1 MDEKKLKKVQAAVRL
16 GVNPTD
22 ALLLQK
28 LIDVEE
34 LAVKLEQLLSGIDT
48 VKLEYI
54 KGDDGYTPIKGTDY
68 VDGEDGYTPIKG
80 KDYFDGEDG
89 KTPTKDELV
98 ALIKPLIEKP
108 EQVDTT
114 ALVKQ
119 VLDQVEVPEI
129 DQKGI
134 LDALTAQIPQLGMS
148 VRDALE
154 LLPEGEKLLTSS
166 IEDKDGKNLDIIIE
180 ELKKQTGKTVFAG
193 GGARAANQISLD
205 TTNFAGNLSAADDT
219 VQKALDTLDDMVGGG
234 GGTWGSITGTLSNQ
248 TDLQSALDAKAA
260 SSHTHTASQITDF
273 DTEVSN
279 NTDVA
284 ANTAARH
291 DAVTVADSAEIDFT
305 LTGQDITASLKAGSI
320 DETKLDTSVNAS
332 LDLADSALQNIV
344 EDTTPQ
350 LGGNLDT
357 QGYTILG
364 GTSTTADLTLQ
375 TTSGI
380 GATGADMHFKVG
392 DNGAT
397 EALTIL
403 NSGNVGI
410 GTNTPTEK
418 LDVTGNLKI
427 NGSAAI
433 GGGNVD
439 THNLLTINANLNNP
453 TTYYTAADVSR
464 TLVITAPNSQQVTG
478 GQFNISLSANPFNYT
493 GALRGGK
500 FSVQNS
506 NTATVSDLAGGEFYV
521 QHGGTGT
528 ITNAKSG
535 YFPMYQYGIGGTVT
549 NFYGVY
555 TDLSSYQ
562 PGTMTNTYGVY
573 VGDITHG
580 TQTNVPYSFY
590 ASDANARNYFA
601 GNVGIGTTTPNNKL
615 EVNGALGVVNGSGRY
630 VTLTQSGTE
639 ARFVT
644 NDKYWF
650 DTDGTVRASI
660 NDGGLSVGST
670 YYTTDAPSSGAIIQG
685 NVGIGTTSPDYK
697 LDINGALGLRATTT
711 PSDPDSGAG
720 VVYMDSSTG
729 DLMTKLN
736 FGGTTKTVI
745 IVDWSAV

>member
-48 VKLEYI
+48 GKLEYI

-68 VDGEDGYTPIKG
+68 VDGEDGYTPVKG

-291 DAVTVADSAEIDFT
+291 DAVTVTDSAEIDFT
-305 LTGQDITASLKAGSI
+305 LIGQDITASLKAGSI
-320 DETKLDTSVNAS
+320 DVLKLDSGVQTS
-332 LDLADSALQNIV
+332 LGLADSALQNIV

-357 QGYTILG
+357 QGNTILG
-364 GTSTTADLTLQ
+364 GTSTTADLILQ
-375 TTSGI
+375 TTSGV

-392 DNGAT
+392 NNGAT
-397 EALTIL
+397 EAMTIL

-410 GTNTPTEK
+410 GTTGPAGK
-418 LDVTGNLKI
+418 LQVYNGNI
-427 NGSAAI
+427 
-433 GGGNVD
+433 
-439 THNLLTINANLNNP
+439 
-453 TTYYTAADVSR
+453 
-464 TLVITAPNSQQVTG
+464 LV
-478 GQFNISLSANPFNYT
+478 F
-493 GALRGGK
+493 
-500 FSVQNS
+500 
-506 NTATVSDLAGGEFYV
+506 NTATNPASSGAVNGLSLGFDGNLEHGWIQAVRNNVGEIRDLEIQPLGGN
-521 QHGGTGT
+521 
-528 ITNAKSG
+528 I
-535 YFPMYQYGIGGTVT
+535 GIGTTTIGARLTIQGSGATSATKNLSLLNSAGTEMVT
-549 NFYGVY
+549 VLN
-555 TDLSSYQ
+555 
-562 PGTMTNTYGVY
+562 N
-573 VGDITHG
+573 
-580 TQTNVPYSFY
+580 
-590 ASDANARNYFA
+590 
-601 GNVGIGTTTPNNKL
+601 GNVGIGTTGPNALIAVSTNRVTAL
-615 EVNGALGVVNGSGRY
+615 PTEVQAIINTNFGGTNGTGGRDTLILANGGTDPTTTIQGAALSFKAPTYGSTGSWSSGRILSY
-630 VTLTQSGTE
+630 
-639 ARFVT
+639 
-644 NDKYWF
+644 F
-650 DTDGTVRASI
+650 DTS
-660 NDGGLSVGST
+660 GGSNPG
-670 YYTTDAPSSGAIIQG
+670 YGGAILAFQYPTADNTFATGMVLKNG
-685 NVGIGTTSPDYK
+685 NVGIGTTAPDYK

-711 PSDPDSGAG
+711 PADPDSGAG
-720 VVYMDSSTG
+720 VVYMDSTTG

-736 FGGTTKTVI
+736 FGGTTKTVTL
-745 IVDWSAV
+745 VDWSVV